1 MQEKEATLG
10 DVRAELA
17 FAQNQVAELASLL
30 EKSTA
35 EESRLK
41 VELHQ
46 QGVAARRLRDQHA
59 ADLEST

>member
-41 VELHQ
+41 LELHHQ
-46 QGVAARRLRDQHA
+46 DVAARRLRDQHA
-59 ADLEST
+59 TDLETT